1 MKKDFK
7 NVKFLLES
15 ISYARYNWQL
25 CGDFKMIGFLKGL
38 QGGYTQHSC
47 FLCLWDSRAVTEHY
61 SQKDWP
67 ERRFF
72 MPGIQ
77 NVKHDPLVDSE
88 KIVMPPLHIK
98 LGLVKQFVKAMN
110 KEGNSFQH
118 ISALFPFL
126 SEANK
131 EAGSFTGPQVRLM
144 LQCKEL
150 EDKMTAREAGAWK
163 AFREVVQNFL
173 GNKQSNNYELLV
185 NNLMEEYKT
194 MGCCMSLKMHF
205 LHSHLDFFSRN
216 MGDVSEEH
224 GERFH
229 QDISDMERRYQG
241 RWNCNMMGDYL
252 WSIVREDFSVHRH
265 KSRKHNHF

>member
-1 MKKDFK
+1 
-7 NVKFLLES
+7 
-15 ISYARYNWQL
+15 
-25 CGDFKMIGFLKGL
+25 MIEFLKGL
-38 QGGYTQHSC
+38 QGGYTKHSC

-61 SQKDWP
+61 SRKDWP

-72 MPGIQ
+72 ILGTQ
-77 NVKHDPLVDSE
+77 NAKHDPLVDSE
-88 KIVMPPLHIK
+88 KILMPPLHIK

-110 KEGNSFQH
+110 KDGNGFQH

-126 SEANK
+126 SEAK
-131 EAGSFTGPQVRLM
+131 KKAGIFTGPQVRLM

-173 GNKQSNNYELLV
+173 GNKRSNNYELLV

-194 MGCCMSLKMHF
+194 MRCRMSLKMHF
-205 LHSHLDFFSRN
+205 LLSHLDFFSPN

-252 WSIVREDFSVHRH
+252 WSIIREDFSVHRH